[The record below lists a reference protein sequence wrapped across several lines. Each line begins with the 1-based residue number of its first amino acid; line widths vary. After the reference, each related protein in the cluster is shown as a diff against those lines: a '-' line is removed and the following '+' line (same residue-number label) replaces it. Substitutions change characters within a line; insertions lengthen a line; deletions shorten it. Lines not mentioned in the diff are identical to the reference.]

1 MSPACLFHSHLHSIS
16 FGSGHFYTS
25 FYCRFI
31 FIIRR
36 VSFKGCAVC
45 FLGLRVR
52 DNGLECYTYILQV
65 AVKEIKISLRMNCL
79 KLWDKYQSQTMKLIY
94 LLWYLEAFLHT
105 TRALLRYLVVAYVNN
120 GEIEELRC
128 RLLLLVSTFS
138 YSTNLLLDGNFFLM
152 DCCSS

>member
-94 LLWYLEAFLHT
+94 LEAFLHT
-105 TRALLRYLVVAYVNN
+105 TRALLRYLVVAYANRRAEVPASAL
-120 GEIEELRC
+120 GKY
-128 RLLLLVSTFS
+128 LLVVPIC
-138 YSTNLLLDGNFFLM
+138 FLM
-152 DCCSS
+152 VIVHNR